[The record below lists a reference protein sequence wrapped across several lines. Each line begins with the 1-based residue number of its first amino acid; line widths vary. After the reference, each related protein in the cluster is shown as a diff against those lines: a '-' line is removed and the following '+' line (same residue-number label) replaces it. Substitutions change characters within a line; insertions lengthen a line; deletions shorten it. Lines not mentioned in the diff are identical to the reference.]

1 MHHVKR
7 MVFST
12 PCCTSP
18 REAGTAA
25 PARVGPGWRGWIW
38 LLGLLWVLWSA
49 GLVRA
54 DTLQL
59 AREPSGLVLSARL
72 DVDLPD
78 GLEDVLLK
86 GVPVHFVW
94 QADVRRTRWYWT
106 DQRVASAQ
114 RVVRLAYQP
123 LTRRWRLSVLPETG
137 GDPGLA
143 AALHRNLDTLDEALA
158 VVKSVSRWRIVAAED
173 LPDAGELRV
182 DVQFRIDGGLLP
194 RPFQVGGTG
203 PVNWGVVY
211 RETLKVS
218 EFDAASDQDKP

>member
-1 MHHVKR
+1 M
-7 MVFST
+7 
-12 PCCTSP
+12 
-18 REAGTAA
+18 AGC
-25 PARVGPGWRGWIW
+25 ARLGRCVSGWIG
-38 LLGLLWVLWSA
+38 LLGLLWALW
-49 GLVRA
+49 GLGVARA

-59 AREPSGLVLSARL
+59 SREPSGLFLSARL
-72 DVDLPD
+72 DVDVPE

-94 QADVRRTRWYWT
+94 QADVRRARWYWT
-106 DQRVASAQ
+106 DQRVASTQ

-123 LTRRWRLSVLPETG
+123 LTRRWRLSVLPGTG

-143 AALHRNLDTLDEALA
+143 GVLHRNLDTLGEAMA

-173 LPDAGELRV
+173 LPDAGGLRL

-203 PVNWGVVY
+203 PVDWGVVY
-211 RETLKVS
+211 RETLKIPES
-218 EFDAASDQDKP
+218 DAPPGQDKP